1 MIEYKD
7 QGSGPPLVLVHGYCE
22 AHTLWDDFAVALAPH
37 YRVLRPDLPGFGR
50 SPRQAQPPSL
60 DSLAQ
65 ALHQWLGLL
74 GVARPVWVGHSLG
87 GYVGLA
93 YAQAHPRQLAGLGLF
108 HSSALPDTAERK
120 AARNQVI
127 AQVRA
132 SGVEPLLNTLIPN
145 LFAPGNRQA
154 CQGAIAQ
161 LIAQGRQLDPEAV
174 AETAAAMRD
183 RPDRTAVLASLA
195 CPALF
200 ILGKQ
205 DAAVPLQA
213 SLPQIHLPPDS
224 TVHLLDQ
231 VGHMGMFE
239 APARTLAAVRAFAQ
253 GCF

>member
-1 MIEYKD
+1 
-7 QGSGPPLVLVHGYCE
+7 VLIHGYCE
-22 AHTLWDDFAVALAPH
+22 DHTLWDDFAAALAQE

-50 SPRQAQPPSL
+50 SPRQMAPSL

-65 ALHQWLGLL
+65 AVHQWLGQL

-93 YAQAHPRQLAGLGLF
+93 YAQAHPQQLAGLGLF
-108 HSSALPDTAERK
+108 HSSALADTDERK
-120 AARNQVI
+120 AARTQVM

-132 SGVEPLLNTLIPN
+132 NGVEPFLNTLVPN
-145 LFAPGNRQA
+145 LFAPANREA
-154 CQGAIAQ
+154 CRPVIER
-161 LIAQGRQLDPEAV
+161 LVAQGRSLDPEAV

-200 ILGKQ
+200 IVGRQ
-205 DAAVPLQA
+205 DGAVPLEA
-213 SLPQIHLPPDS
+213 SLRQIHLPPNS

-231 VGHMGMFE
+231 VGHMGMYE
-239 APARTLAAVRAFAQ
+239 APARTLAAVAAFAQ
-253 GCF
+253 DCSAS